1 MRVMGRYLAVN
12 AFCLLALYI
21 AVSQRTSWCQITVS
35 LPEPHNAVILSVP
48 DKSPALQVDLLHLK
62 IDKNELNSD
71 GSRRRIL
78 AADTQGWTFSS
89 FLFPLDHKLDS
100 KGLREEEWRDLQRGA
115 LKEGYKIEKAAT
127 SDQGPIA
134 VLEYSIE
141 EFRGQ
146 KVHQKNV
153 FGYIVSADLAIDFH
167 LSKIGYMPK
176 DEPFLASFLGGMK
189 LLENYE
195 PDSKT
200 QFGHGS
206 MFYLRKDWG
215 RAAQHYEKALT
226 LEKQKRELPSD
237 QWRVLVDNLGM
248 AYGIS
253 GDLARAREALEFGVG
268 QDPNYP
274 MFHYNLAC
282 AYAETGDLDHALV
295 QLRMAFGHRRNS
307 IAGEGIPDPA
317 KDDSFHRYVSD
328 SRFKELERELCP
340 SSHSTTEGFMC
351 D

>member
-1 MRVMGRYLAVN
+1 M
-12 AFCLLALYI
+12 
-21 AVSQRTSWCQITVS
+21 
-35 LPEPHNAVILSVP
+35 
-48 DKSPALQVDLLHLK
+48 
-62 IDKNELNSD
+62 
-71 GSRRRIL
+71 
-78 AADTQGWTFSS
+78 
-89 FLFPLDHKLDS
+89 
-100 KGLREEEWRDLQRGA
+100 
-115 LKEGYKIEKAAT
+115 KEGYKIEKATT
-127 SDQGPIA
+127 SEQGPIA
-134 VLEYSIE
+134 VLEYFIE

-153 FGYIVSADLAIDFH
+153 FGYIVTADLAIDFH

-176 DEPFLASFLGGMK
+176 DEPFLASFLGGIK

-195 PDSKT
+195 SGSKT
-200 QFGHGS
+200 QFGYGS

-237 QWRVLVDNLGM
+237 QWRVLVDNLGA

-253 GDLARAREALEFGVG
+253 GDLGRAKETLEFGVS

-282 AYAETGDLDHALV
+282 SYAETGDLDHALA
-295 QLRMAFGHRRNS
+295 QLRMAFGNRRNS

-317 KDDSFHRYVSD
+317 KDDSFHHDVSD
-328 SRFKELERELCP
+328 SRFKALERELCP
-340 SSHSTTEGFMC
+340 SSHSTAEGFMC